1 MRLFLVR
8 HGQTVANLE
17 KRYVGP
23 NETPLTELGKE
34 QARAIA
40 PILREIKFDKVY
52 SSNIGRAIETAKL
65 ALDGREPIQTPYLR
79 EFDEGTLMGK
89 TIAERNAIYGGDPVK
104 RWDYSVVG
112 GESADQVCARLR
124 LFLDEL
130 EKDPCENVIAFSHN
144 GVLGSM
150 LRLVVDANIEPLA
163 VRSNNCAIHVFEF
176 DGAMWRLIAW
186 NYGVKLS

>member
-8 HGQTVANLE
+8 HGQTVANVE

-40 PILREIKFDKVY
+40 PILKDIEFQKVY
-52 SSNIGRAIETAKL
+52 SSNIGRAIETATL
-65 ALDGREPIQTPYLR
+65 ALSGREPIQTPYLR
-79 EFDEGTLMGK
+79 EFDEGTLIGT
-89 TIAERNAIYGGDPVK
+89 TIAERDAIYGGDPVK

-112 GESADQVCARLR
+112 GESADEVCARIR
-124 LFLDEL
+124 KFLDEL
-130 EKDPCENVIAFSHN
+130 EKDPCENVIAFTHN
-144 GVLGSM
+144 GILGCM

-163 VRSNNCAIHVFEF
+163 VKSGNCAIHIYEF
-176 DGAMWRLIAW
+176 DGKAWRLLFW
-186 NYGVKLS
+186 NYGGKL